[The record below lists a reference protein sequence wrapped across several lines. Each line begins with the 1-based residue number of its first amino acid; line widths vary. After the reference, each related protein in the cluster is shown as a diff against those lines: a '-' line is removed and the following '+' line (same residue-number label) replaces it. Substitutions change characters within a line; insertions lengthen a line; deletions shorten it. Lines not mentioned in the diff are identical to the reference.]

1 MFVIFL
7 KFSENKNR
15 APDFIQEHQDW
26 IKRGFDDDVFLVV
39 GSLQPNMGG
48 AIVAHNTSFEELQQ
62 RINNDPFVSE
72 KIVTAEVAEISPNQ
86 ADTRLDFLL
95 S

>member
-7 KFSENKNR
+7 KFSENKNQ
-15 APDFIQEHQDW
+15 APDFMQAHQDW
-26 IKRGFDDDVFLVV
+26 IKRGFDDGVFLIV

-48 AIVAHNTSFEELQQ
+48 AILAHNTSLEELQQ

-72 KIVTAEVAEISPNQ
+72 KIVTTEVSEISPNQ